1 MAAFGYLIC
10 GLENIKTD
18 SIKMT
23 LTSTNAEQA
32 MSNPNLNTTDTNNAS
47 FDSLDIDNLD
57 LDAMLGDFADV
68 TVEGGF
74 DADSAEDD
82 CAGGACK
89 I

>member
-1 MAAFGYLIC
+1 
-10 GLENIKTD
+10 
-18 SIKMT
+18 
-23 LTSTNAEQA
+23 
-32 MSNPNLNTTDTNNAS
+32 MSNPNLNTTDINNAS

-57 LDAMLGDFADV
+57 FDAMLGDFADA

-74 DADSAEDD
+74 DVDSAEDD

>member
-1 MAAFGYLIC
+1 
-10 GLENIKTD
+10 
-18 SIKMT
+18 
-23 LTSTNAEQA
+23 
-32 MSNPNLNTTDTNNAS
+32 MSNPNLNTTDTNNTS
-47 FDSLDIDNLD
+47 FDGLDIDNLD